1 MNGIQT
7 RHWVRVARSFL
18 VDGFILVFA
27 FLAGTLIR
35 LGPEWANDGFGF
47 IQMLTL
53 SVQQYWPGM
62 LLGGLFFPS
71 AVYVC
76 GLYAP
81 KSFYRGILPRFLL
94 LTLCLLMTFWIL
106 AALFYL
112 NFSTRIG
119 RGVMLLSILI
129 ATILVLIHHINST
142 FYRRR
147 FRERC
152 AILNLPQLEGFAL
165 EEIEQFLGPELSFC
179 GFILEKKAA
188 MDFAQNDEMP
198 VLGTIEQLESIIKDH
213 EISKILCNTE
223 ELADP
228 RLYRKFCNLR
238 YSGVE
243 VTSLIQHC
251 EEAHQYVPLQ
261 LVTPEWLLSASSMP
275 HRLYIRKLKR
285 AFDIVVSLGF
295 LLFLWP
301 LMLLAALG
309 VLITSGRPILYR
321 QERVGHFGRSFSVA
335 KFRTMR
341 NDAEKDGAKWSS
353 AKGDSRVTLLGGFF
367 RKYRIDELPQLLNI
381 LRGEMSFVGPR
392 PERPEFVD
400 MLNSELELN
409 PERLMVQPGLTGW
422 AQVSYPYG
430 ASVEDASRKL
440 EYDLY
445 YMKNMSLF
453 LDLFI
458 LLDTVRTVLR
468 GGATS
473 EDAQRH
479 NRYFLAALHVSRDK
493 VQPAEAQ
500 S

>member
-1 MNGIQT
+1 MNGSQT
-7 RHWVRVARSFL
+7 THWVRVARSFIA
-18 VDGFILVFA
+18 DGFILVFA

-35 LGPEWANDGFGF
+35 LGPEWAKDGYHFA
-47 IQMLTL
+47 QMLTL
-53 SVQQYWPGM
+53 SVEEYWPGM

-81 KSFYRGILPRFLL
+81 KSFHRGILPRFLL
-94 LTLCLLMTFWIL
+94 LGLCLVLTFWIL

-119 RGVMLLSILI
+119 RGVMLLSII
-129 ATILVLIHHINST
+129 IGTVLVLLHHINST
-142 FYRRR
+142 LFRRS

-165 EEIEQFLGPELSFC
+165 AEIEQFLGPELAFC
-179 GFILEKKAA
+179 GFVLEKKVA
-188 MDFAQNDEMP
+188 MRFTATEEMP
-198 VLGTIEQLESIIKDH
+198 VLGTIEQLDSIIQDH
-213 EISKILCNTE
+213 EISKILCNADD
-223 ELADP
+223 LSDP

-243 VTSLIQHC
+243 VTSMVQHC
-251 EEAHQYVPLQ
+251 EEAHQYVPLN

-275 HRLYIRKLKR
+275 HRFYIRKLKR
-285 AFDIVVSLGF
+285 AFDIMVSLGF
-295 LLFLWP
+295 ILFLWP

-309 VLITSGRPILYR
+309 VLVTSGRPIFYR
-321 QERVGHFGRSFSVA
+321 QDRVGHFGRTFSVA

-367 RKYRIDELPQLLNI
+367 RKYRIDELPQLINI

-392 PERPEFVD
+392 PERPEFVE
-400 MLNSELELN
+400 MLNETLELN

-430 ASVEDASRKL
+430 ASVEDAAHKL

-468 GGATS
+468 GGASS
-473 EDAQRH
+473 EDIQRH
-479 NRYFLAALHVSRDK
+479 NRYFLSALHDSAEEA
-493 VQPAEAQ
+493 PAAEAQ
-500 S
+500 P

>member
-1 MNGIQT
+1 M
-7 RHWVRVARSFL
+7 
-18 VDGFILVFA
+18 
-27 FLAGTLIR
+27 
-35 LGPEWANDGFGF
+35 
-47 IQMLTL
+47 
-53 SVQQYWPGM
+53 
-62 LLGGLFFPS
+62 
-71 AVYVC
+71 
-76 GLYAP
+76 
-81 KSFYRGILPRFLL
+81 
-94 LTLCLLMTFWIL
+94 
-106 AALFYL
+106 
-112 NFSTRIG
+112 
-119 RGVMLLSILI
+119 
-129 ATILVLIHHINST
+129 
-142 FYRRR
+142 
-147 FRERC
+147 
-152 AILNLPQLEGFAL
+152 
-165 EEIEQFLGPELSFC
+165 
-179 GFILEKKAA
+179 
-188 MDFAQNDEMP
+188 
-198 VLGTIEQLESIIKDH
+198 
-213 EISKILCNTE
+213 
-223 ELADP
+223 
-228 RLYRKFCNLR
+228 
-238 YSGVE
+238 
-243 VTSLIQHC
+243 TSLIQHC
-251 EEAHQYVPLQ
+251 EAHQYVPLQ

-392 PERPEFVD
+392 PERPEFVE

-453 LDLFI
+453 QTCSYCLIPF
-458 LLDTVRTVLR
+458 VPYFVAVHR
-468 GGATS
+468 
-473 EDAQRH
+473 DAQRH

-493 VQPAEAQ
+493 CSLQKLNHDVWKLLMLKKSQPRRRKSVRFLVGFAYCV
-500 S
+500 